1 MPIKNL
7 HLHSC
12 HQLLAIASLLLV
24 LTSHP
29 QTTHAETLRV
39 VQGNNSIEVYARG
52 LLQLALSKLPEP
64 YKVEETVPNTSEERM
79 VSMLMDKQLDVV
91 WYATTNELE
100 EKLQPIYIPIYRGLL
115 GYRVLM
121 IKKGNQHKFD
131 GIKTLEDLRR
141 VSLGQG
147 HFWADTNV
155 LTANGLNVV
164 RVLKYEGL
172 FYMLDGDR
180 FDAFPRGAHEPWSE
194 MQRYPEL
201 ALEVEKNLLLS
212 YTNPFY
218 FFVNKT
224 NTKLANDI
232 ERGLRIAIE
241 DGSFDEYFFND
252 PTVKDVMTK
261 ANLPGRTIIK
271 LDNPSLPKNTPIA
284 DKSLWFDPY
293 ASPASTKPQ
302 PVQDASEPAQL
313 N

>member
-1 MPIKNL
+1 M
-7 HLHSC
+7 HSETLQARPC
-12 HQLLAIASLLLV
+12 NTYLVLNALLFSVLFSASLGA
-24 LTSHP
+24 
-29 QTTHAETLRV
+29 HANTLRI

-52 LLQLALSKLPEP
+52 LLQLALSKLPES
-64 YKVEETVPNTSEERM
+64 YKVQETVPNTSEERM
-79 VSMLMDKQLDVV
+79 VSMLMDNQLDVV

-100 EKLQPIYIPIYRGLL
+100 EKLQPIRIPIYRGLL

-121 IKKGNQHKFD
+121 IKKGTQHKFN
-131 GIKTLEDLRR
+131 GIKTLSDLRR

-155 LTANGLNVV
+155 LTANSLNVV

-194 MQRYPEL
+194 MQRYPDL
-201 ALEVEKNLLLS
+201 ALEVEQNLLLS

-224 NTKLANDI
+224 NTKLAQDI
-232 ERGLRIAIE
+232 ERGLRLAIE
-241 DGSFDEYFFND
+241 DGSFDAYFFND

-261 ANLPGRTIIK
+261 ANLKNRTLIK
-271 LDNPSLPKNTPIA
+271 LDNPGLPKNTPVDDA
-284 DKSLWFDPY
+284 SLWFNPY
-293 ASPASTKPQ
+293 TFN
-302 PVQDASEPAQL
+302 E
-313 N
+313 

>member
-1 MPIKNL
+1 M
-7 HLHSC
+7 HLNHLYPYSR
-12 HQLLAIASLLLV
+12 HQLLAIGSLLLA
-24 LTSHP
+24 LISYPLSTN
-29 QTTHAETLRV
+29 AETLRI

-52 LLQLALSKLPEP
+52 LLQLALSKLPEG

-100 EKLQPIYIPIYRGLL
+100 EKLQPIRIPIYRGLL

-121 IKKGNQHKFD
+121 IKKGTQHKFD

-194 MQRYPEL
+194 MQRYPDL

-218 FFVNKT
+218 FFVNKN
-224 NTKLANDI
+224 NTKLAGDI
-232 ERGLRIAIE
+232 ERGLRLAIE
-241 DGSFDEYFFND
+241 DGSVDKYFFND

-271 LDNPSLPKNTPIA
+271 LDNPSLPKNTPVA

-293 ASPASTKPQ
+293 SSQPPTPDQGIQASDDQ
-302 PVQDASEPAQL
+302 E
-313 N
+313 